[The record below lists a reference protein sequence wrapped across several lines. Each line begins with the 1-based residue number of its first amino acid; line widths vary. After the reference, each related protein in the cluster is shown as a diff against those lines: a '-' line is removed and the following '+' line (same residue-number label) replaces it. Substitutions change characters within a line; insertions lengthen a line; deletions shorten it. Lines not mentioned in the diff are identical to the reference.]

1 MTKLDNYQLNGR
13 NGNRKHKDSI
23 TLVESKRLQTEPKTP
38 KTPKF
43 SAKTLPKTDTH
54 SFEQSVVLRQSPI
67 WSRVIMGTL
76 VGSACLGIAWASIAK
91 IEQAVPAVG
100 QLKPEGSVK
109 KIQAPVGGVVKQVY
123 VKDGQKVKSGDLLLI
138 FDSTATNAELNSLQK
153 IRTSLMQE
161 NQIYRQLV
169 QANLPVSVS
178 GKDLRNSLS
187 PEASSLLK
195 TRTALLAEN
204 ELLRKELA
212 NSDNTS
218 ELGSDEQVRLQTAK
232 IELDTRT
239 NASRL
244 EVEQIRRLLAQNS
257 IKITDTQSTLA
268 IETEIIAKLEPLAK
282 EGAIAQMQYL
292 QQQKK
297 VQNLKA
303 QIAQLLEEQQR
314 LQFDIQQGQQ
324 EVKNTVAVSHKNV
337 LEKITNNKNRIAEI
351 ESQFTKILLDNE
363 KQLAD
368 INSKISQAQ
377 LNAKYQE
384 LRAPIAG
391 TIFDLQ
397 AGDSGFVT
405 RPSEKLLSIVPDDQ
419 FIAEAYI
426 TNKDIGFVREG
437 MKVDVRIDSF
447 PFSEFGD
454 IKGEITSIAS
464 DALPPD
470 ETHQYYRFPIKIKL
484 NQQSLNVKGRQIS
497 LQSGMSVTAN
507 IKIREERSVISMFT
521 ELFTKQIESLKE
533 VR

>member
-1 MTKLDNYQLNGR
+1 MTKLDNYQLNGK
-13 NGNRKHKDSI
+13 NANKNNKNSI
-23 TLVESKRLQTEPKTP
+23 TLLESNKSINEPKAFKP
-38 KTPKF
+38 AVKK
-43 SAKTLPKTDTH
+43 LVDKTDTR
-54 SFEQSVVLRQSPI
+54 SFEQSVVLRQSPV

-76 VGSACLGIAWASIAK
+76 VGSACLGIAWACIAK
-91 IEQAVPAVG
+91 IEQAVPALG

-109 KIQAPVGGVVKQVY
+109 EVQAPVGGVVKEVH
-123 VKDGQKVKSGDLLLI
+123 VKDGQRVKPGDLLLV

-153 IRTSLMQE
+153 IRNGLMQE
-161 NQIYRQLV
+161 NKIYRQLIQPNSAV
-169 QANLPVSVS
+169 NVS
-178 GKDLRNSLS
+178 GKDLGISLS
-187 PEASSLLK
+187 PEADSLLK
-195 TRTALLAEN
+195 NRTALLREN
-204 ELLRKELA
+204 ELLRKELT
-212 NSDNTS
+212 NSDNIS
-218 ELGSDEQVRLQTAK
+218 KFGSDEQVRLQTARR
-232 IELDTRT
+232 ELEGRS

-244 EVEQIRRLLAQNS
+244 EVEQIRRLLAQNA
-257 IKITDTQSTLA
+257 IKITDTQASLA
-268 IETEIIAKLEPLAK
+268 IETEITAKLAPLAK
-282 EGAIAQMQYL
+282 EGAIAQLQYL
-292 QQQKK
+292 QQEKK

-303 QIAQLLEEQQR
+303 QVAQLLEEQQR

-324 EVKNTVAVSHKNV
+324 EVKNTVTISHKNV

-363 KQLAD
+363 KQLAE

-377 LNAKYQE
+377 LNAKYQQ

-397 AGDSGFVT
+397 AGSSGFVT
-405 RPSEKLLSIVPDDQ
+405 RPSEKLLSIVPDEQ

-447 PFSEFGD
+447 PFNEFGD
-454 IKGEITSIAS
+454 IKGEITWIAS

-470 ETHQYYRFPIKIKL
+470 ETHRYYRFPIKIRL
-484 NQQSLNVKGRQIS
+484 NQQSLNVRGRKIS

-507 IKIREERSVISMFT
+507 IKVREERSVISMFT